1 MLDILKN
8 GERKNSL
15 DMIYYYLFTRH
26 IYIKNYLKIVNLVHR
41 VFLRFMVPDL
51 VSLAIFDPQYKDLFL
66 SYVVF
71 QKGGI
76 SVEFMT
82 LVFLFMT
89 FFPSKNVIYLFPF
102 IFLYFCTSRMVATR
116 IRDTIIAQY

>member
-26 IYIKNYLKIVNLVHR
+26 IYIKNHLKIVNLVHR

-51 VSLAIFDPQYKDLFL
+51 VSLVIFDPQYKDLFL

-89 FFPSKNVIYLFPF
+89 FFPSENVISLFPF
-102 IFLYFCTSRMVATR
+102 IFLYFCTSRIVATR
-116 IRDTIIAQY
+116 VRDTIIAQ

>member
-51 VSLAIFDPQYKDLFL
+51 VSLVIFDPQYKDLFL

-89 FFPSKNVIYLFPF
+89 FFPSENVISLFPF
-102 IFLYFCTSRMVATR
+102 TFLYFCTSRIVATR
-116 IRDTIIAQY
+116 VRDTIIAQ

>member
-26 IYIKNYLKIVNLVHR
+26 IYIKNYLKIENLFHR

-51 VSLAIFDPQYKDLFL
+51 ISLAIFNPQYKDLFL

-82 LVFLFMT
+82 LAFLFMT
-89 FFPSKNVIYLFPF
+89 FFPFKNVISLFPF

-116 IRDTIIAQY
+116 IRDTIIAQ

>member
-51 VSLAIFDPQYKDLFL
+51 VSPVIFDPQYKDLFL

-89 FFPSKNVIYLFPF
+89 FFPSENVISLFPF
-102 IFLYFCTSRMVATR
+102 IFLYFCTSRIVATR
-116 IRDTIIAQY
+116 VRDTIIAQ

>member
-26 IYIKNYLKIVNLVHR
+26 ICIKNYLKIVNLVHR

-51 VSLAIFDPQYKDLFL
+51 VSLVIFDPQYKDLFL

-89 FFPSKNVIYLFPF
+89 FFPSKNVISLFPF
-102 IFLYFCTSRMVATR
+102 IFLYFCTSRIVATR
-116 IRDTIIAQY
+116 VRDTIIAQ

>member
-51 VSLAIFDPQYKDLFL
+51 VSLVIFDPQYKDLFL

-89 FFPSKNVIYLFPF
+89 FFPSENVISLFPF

-116 IRDTIIAQY
+116 IRDTIIAQ

>member
-51 VSLAIFDPQYKDLFL
+51 VSLVIFDPQYKDLFL

-89 FFPSKNVIYLFPF
+89 FFPSENVISLFPF
-102 IFLYFCTSRMVATR
+102 IFLYFCTSRIVATR
-116 IRDTIIAQY
+116 VRDTIIAQ

>member
-51 VSLAIFDPQYKDLFL
+51 VSLVIFDPQYKDLFL

-89 FFPSKNVIYLFPF
+89 FFPSENVISPFPF
-102 IFLYFCTSRMVATR
+102 IFLYFCTSRIVATR
-116 IRDTIIAQY
+116 VRDTIIAQ

>member
-15 DMIYYYLFTRH
+15 DMIYYYLFTHH

-51 VSLAIFDPQYKDLFL
+51 VSLVIFDPQYKDLFL

-89 FFPSKNVIYLFPF
+89 FFPSENVISLFPF
-102 IFLYFCTSRMVATR
+102 IFLYFCTSRIVATR
-116 IRDTIIAQY
+116 VRDTIIAQ